1 MNAKN
6 EEGALYYKY
15 KDLEL
20 HNSESSLKIE
30 YEKKLQMLPDII
42 YPEYKKGRGI
52 HELANSYK
60 FETYLIEEY
69 IHKMENK

>member
-20 HNSESSLKIE
+20 HNSESSFAIE

-42 YPEYKKGRGI
+42 YPEYKKGRSI
-52 HELANSYK
+52 YELANYYK
-60 FETYLIEEY
+60 FETYLIKEY
-69 IHKMENK
+69 IYRMENK